1 MKIFKMM
8 RRTELSMRQKMRKLR
23 IAKYVSDI
31 RKMIDFKLIICNRNG
46 LRKRLKDLQLMVE
59 MKMKLIHLKA
69 QTSCLQRE
77 R

>member
-23 IAKYVSDI
+23 TAKYVSDI

>member
-8 RRTELSMRQKMRKLR
+8 KRTELSMRQKMKKLR
-23 IAKYVSDI
+23 TAKYVSDI
-31 RKMIDFKLIICNRNG
+31 RKMIDFKLIICNRND

-69 QTSCLQRE
+69 QASCLQRE